1 MNKPLPTPQ
10 DLAQEARDNL
20 GLPHWYAMIIPW
32 QDDGFG
38 GITCAPVESNV
49 FVASFVHEGLDLGVY
64 YATGH
69 A

>member
-1 MNKPLPTPQ
+1 MNKPLSTPQ
-10 DLAQEARDNL
+10 DLAQEARDDL
-20 GLPHWYAMIIPW
+20 GLPHWYAMIVPW

-38 GITCAPVESNV
+38 GITCALVESHAFV
-49 FVASFVHEGLDLGVY
+49 FAFVCEGTEQGEY

>member
-1 MNKPLPTPQ
+1 MNTSPLTASG
-10 DLAQEARDNL
+10 DYEVRDRW
-20 GLPHWYAMIIPW
+20 PHWYALLNPL

-38 GITCAPVESNV
+38 EIVCAKEEVN
-49 FVASFVHEGLDLGVY
+49 SFVYSFIYEGTDCGTSY

>member
-1 MNKPLPTPQ
+1 MNTSPLTTSG
-10 DLAQEARDNL
+10 DYGARDRW
-20 GLPHWYAMIIPW
+20 PHWYALLNPL

-38 GITCAPVESNV
+38 GIVCAKEEVN
-49 FVASFVHEGLDLGVY
+49 SFVYFFIYEGTDCGNPY

>member
-1 MNKPLPTPQ
+1 MNTSPPTASG
-10 DLAQEARDNL
+10 DYEARDRII
-20 GLPHWYAMIIPW
+20 LPHWYAMLNPL

-38 GITCAPVESNV
+38 GITCAKEDVND
-49 FVASFVHEGLDLGVY
+49 FVDSFIYEGTDLGTSY